1 MGLIRKNA
9 GFQCSSST
17 VHALVAMRPKP
28 KHDQGTF
35 STINPPSVRSID
47 ASFCCAS
54 CITAAA
60 LCFIVKPSHRC
71 HLRIAFAGSLNSQ
84 RAERHPS
91 WHFIGIRIGAR
102 AQKPLGHTPQH
113 EGRHKCNARTYG
125 YGYESFPG
133 LPGAPLAACT
143 QATAPLQ
150 AQSWGG
156 GCSYVDL

>member
-1 MGLIRKNA
+1 MPNWTRCTHSSWQSTWCADTMGLIRKNA

-35 STINPPSVRSID
+35 STINPPSVRLID
-47 ASFCCAS
+47 ASFCCVS

-71 HLRIAFAGSLNSQ
+71 HLRVAFAGSLNSQ

-91 WHFIGIRIGAR
+91 WHFIGIRFKA
-102 AQKPLGHTPQH
+102 
-113 EGRHKCNARTYG
+113 
-125 YGYESFPG
+125 FPG
-133 LPGAPLAACT
+133 LNLETRILPERAKAIFPPGTRRNHRSTRSCT
-143 QATAPLQ
+143 VA
-150 AQSWGG
+150 
-156 GCSYVDL
+156 